1 MGRRAGQVQKPSCW
15 AYLRLGLFFQWSE
28 SFPLA
33 PLYPI
38 EMKMCLSIGVS
49 VLLWCLKSTFI
60 LLDSSLILKG
70 KIKLSPWSLPKASNY
85 SAWQEATV
93 KPFLPLL
100 LEVSLSINNYPPFV
114 ELVAWTP
121 SQTPQPQS
129 SPLRTLDICKRH
141 HRVELLEQKQVS
153 YLNPIWMHSSSNTH

>member
-38 EMKMCLSIGVS
+38 EMKMCFSIWVS

-70 KIKLSPWSLPKASNY
+70 EIKLSPWSLPKASNY
-85 SAWQEATV
+85 SAWQEAPV

-100 LEVSLSINNYPPFV
+100 LEVSLSINNDPPFV
-114 ELVAWTP
+114 ELVPRTP
-121 SQTPQPQS
+121 SQTPKLQS
-129 SPLRTLDICKRH
+129 SPLRNLGICKHH
-141 HRVELLEQKQVS
+141 HRVEFLERKEAS
-153 YLNPIWMHSSSNTH
+153 YLDHI